1 MQKSY
6 YQKEY
11 INLIHSPYYSPGHE
25 ISNLAATGTVIFIT
39 DPSGADIYIDGILQ
53 SVKTST
59 SLAVATG
66 NRTITFSKAGY
77 ASYVETI
84 SGLKQNQ
91 IIKVAAILGQ
101 IANITNNGIVI
112 CTTTSIASCP
122 TTPITCPATINPLD
136 YINLAATINS
146 TTRRT
151 VTVRFTYT
159 IGDTTYYDNVTANL
173 SIGTNTIYAWS
184 TNRRY
189 DVNTILTLV
198 DVSIIS

>member
-6 YQKEY
+6 YQKGY
-11 INLIHSPYYSPGHE
+11 VNLIYPPYYSPGHE

-53 SVKTST
+53 SVKTSA

-77 ASYVETI
+77 TSYVETI

-101 IANITNNGIVI
+101 IANITDRGIVI
-112 CTTTSIASCP
+112 CTTTDVASCP
-122 TTPITCPATINPLD
+122 TIPITCPTTINPLD
-136 YINLAATINS
+136 YINLVATINS
-146 TTRRT
+146 TIRKT

-159 IGDTTYYDNVTANL
+159 LGNTTYNDNVTVNL
-173 SIGTNTIYAWS
+173 SIGTNTVYAWS

-189 DVNTILTLV
+189 DVNTTITLI